1 MVEKMF
7 NEWKSKTKFTVAEG
21 LECMMKGSTD
31 ELEKAK
37 LKNHALRQRLLQAK
51 KRLEMQI
58 ERQNQFQTE
67 ANLTLVAEEER
78 SAMTLKKLK
87 IR

>member
-1 MVEKMF
+1 MF
-7 NEWKSKTKFTVAEG
+7 NDWKKKTKFTVQEG

-51 KRLEMQI
+51 KRLEM
-58 ERQNQFQTE
+58 
-67 ANLTLVAEEER
+67 
-78 SAMTLKKLK
+78 
-87 IR
+87 

>member
-7 NEWKSKTKFTVAEG
+7 NDWKSKTKFTVTEG

-51 KRLEMQI
+51 KRLEM
-58 ERQNQFQTE
+58 
-67 ANLTLVAEEER
+67 
-78 SAMTLKKLK
+78 
-87 IR
+87 